1 MKFNN
6 FSKILDNY
14 YEDPK
19 YYPALHDLWINNI
32 CIEELKE
39 YSDKGEIFI
48 NKVKSLTDKYDEWPD
63 DFKKS
68 FYKLVRNTSN
78 TEAFKLK
85 ELLEKKYNKYYKLT
99 KELLKLK
106 KNYEYEKVDNI
117 VPNAAGIIASSIL
130 SYFSIIYNIGSFYTD
145 PIFEKAKEA
154 KGLLIKTDILSEI
167 GEELKDSGNSQ
178 FTPLQ
183 VFNDLK
189 RLMQND
195 IGESSYSLCAH
206 WDSYEWYPS
215 DPYDYRIKGP
225 TFTFKN
231 GDIDNTLN
239 LEDQVDSLLKDELSS
254 WGILA
259 ASFLNLGWSIY
270 NLIEVDKECD
280 KLKEYDKELE
290 DIRKDFYDH
299 RQKLQ
304 DLPETLEEAIK
315 YINEILLD
323 IKSNQ
328 VRLKQ
333 HIDKIMESIKNQE
346 SKQTQSLIGM
356 GISTVLGVLSIG
368 KAISAGVGLM
378 NMLLI
383 GSNITIVELRI

>member
-1 MKFNN
+1 MK
-6 FSKILDNY
+6 
-14 YEDPK
+14 
-19 YYPALHDLWINNI
+19 
-32 CIEELKE
+32 
-39 YSDKGEIFI
+39 
-48 NKVKSLTDKYDEWPD
+48 
-63 DFKKS
+63 
-68 FYKLVRNTSN
+68 
-78 TEAFKLK
+78 
-85 ELLEKKYNKYYKLT
+85 KKYNKYYKLT

-130 SYFSIIYNIGSFYTD
+130 SYFSIIYNIGSFYTE

-206 WDSYEWYPS
+206 WNSYEWYPS
-215 DPYDYRIKGP
+215 DPYDYRIIDS

-323 IKSNQ
+323 IKSDQ
-328 VRLKQ
+328 DRLKQ

-346 SKQTQSLIGM
+346 SKQTKSLIGM